1 MDKEYLVLDLAHSLN
16 GAMKRFKISYK
27 TLFYLAAGVLALGFV
42 LVALTVSYVWM
53 SHKASKYDQLRADF
67 DRLRNR
73 YVDLQHQASQHQR
86 QMASLETLAS
96 EVSVA
101 YGINQPRGFEEGEP
115 LDSDTIN
122 LKDSMEQYGF
132 LQAASYSEIY
142 HHYAYRW
149 QAHNEPSLWPVIGV
163 VRSSFGG
170 RSDPFS
176 GEGAFHTGI
185 DLDAPSGTPV
195 HVTADGVVE
204 KAGWSR
210 TYGKLVVVNHGN
222 ELETYYAHL
231 SQLRVLPGQEV
242 RRGDV
247 VAVSGRTGH
256 ATGPH
261 VHYEVRLSGTPVNP
275 YRYLAKVTN
284 SRNVRAHNDLGL

>member
-1 MDKEYLVLDLAHSLN
+1 MDKEYLVVDLAHSLN
-16 GAMKRFKISYK
+16 GAIKRFKISYK
-27 TLFYLAAGVLALGFV
+27 TLFYLAGGMLALVFL
-42 LVALTVSYVWM
+42 LVCLTASYLWM

-67 DRLRNR
+67 DHLRSR
-73 YVDLQHQASQHQR
+73 YVDLQRQASQHER

-115 LDSDTIN
+115 FDSDTIN

-195 HVTADGVVE
+195 HATADGVVE
-204 KAGWSR
+204 KASWSR
-210 TYGKLVVVNHGN
+210 TYGKLVIVNHGN
-222 ELETYYAHL
+222 GLETYYAHL
-231 SQLRVLPGQEV
+231 SRFNVLPGQEV
-242 RRGDV
+242 RRGEI

-284 SRNVRAHNDLGL
+284 SRNVRVHNDLGL

>member
-1 MDKEYLVLDLAHSLN
+1 MDKEYLVVDLAHSLN
-16 GAMKRFKISYK
+16 GAIKRFKISYRSI
-27 TLFYLAAGVLALGFV
+27 FYLAGAMLALGFV
-42 LVALTVSYVWM
+42 LMGLTVSYLWM
-53 SHKASKYDQLRADF
+53 SHKVSKYDQLRADF
-67 DRLRNR
+67 DHLRSR
-73 YVDLQHQASQHQR
+73 YVDLQRQANQHQR
-86 QMASLETLAS
+86 QMVSLETLAS

-195 HVTADGVVE
+195 HATADGVVE
-204 KAGWSR
+204 KASWSR
-210 TYGKLVVVNHGN
+210 TYGKLVIINHGN
-222 ELETYYAHL
+222 GLETYYAHL
-231 SQLRVLPGQEV
+231 SRFNVLPGQEV
-242 RRGDV
+242 QRGEI

-275 YRYLAKVTN
+275 YRYLAKVSN
-284 SRNVRAHNDLGL
+284 SRNVRARNDLGL